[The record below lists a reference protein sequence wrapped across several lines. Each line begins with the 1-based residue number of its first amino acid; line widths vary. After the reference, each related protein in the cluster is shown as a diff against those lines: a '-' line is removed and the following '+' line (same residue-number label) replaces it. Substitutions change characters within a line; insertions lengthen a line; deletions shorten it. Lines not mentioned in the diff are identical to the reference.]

1 MKLPLLILR
10 PEPGNTASVAAALD
24 LGVEAI
30 AAPIFTVQPVAWDA
44 PDRIDALLI
53 GSANAIRHAGP
64 GLAAYAGLPAYTVG
78 AATAQAAR
86 EAGLNVIAVGSGG
99 LQPVLD
105 TVTHPRLLRLAGQER
120 VPLAPPP
127 HVRMVERIVYAAMPL
142 PLPRLAARLMLTH
155 ALPGV
160 AVALHSAAAATHLAG
175 EMDRLDLPREK
186 LHLITLGPRIAKAAG
201 TGWAAIHTAP
211 AADERSLLALAAQ
224 LCHTPAPRVG
234 E

>member
-10 PEPGNTASVAAALD
+10 PEPGNAATLAAALD

-30 AAPIFTVQPVAWDA
+30 AAPLFTVQPVAWDA
-44 PDRIDALLI
+44 PSEVDALLI

-64 GLAAYAGLPAYTVG
+64 GLAAYAGLPTYTVG
-78 AATAQAAR
+78 AATAQAVR
-86 EAGLNVIAVGSGG
+86 EAGLNVIATGSGG

-105 TVTHPRLLRLAGQER
+105 TVTHPRLLRLAGQEH
-120 VPLAPPP
+120 LTLTPPP
-127 HVRMVERIVYAAMPL
+127 HVRMVKRIVYAATPL
-142 PLPRLAARLMLTH
+142 PLPRIAARLMLTH

-160 AVALHSAAAATHLAG
+160 AVALHSAAAATHLAD
-175 EMDRLDLPREK
+175 EMDRLELPREK
-186 LHLITLGPRIAKAAG
+186 LHLITLGPRIAQAAG

-211 AADERSLLALAAQ
+211 APDERSLLALAAQ
-224 LCHTPAPRVG
+224 VCHTPAPRVG

>member
-1 MKLPLLILR
+1 MKLPLLVLR
-10 PEPGNTASVAAALD
+10 PEPGNAATVAAALD
-24 LGVEAI
+24 LGMEAI
-30 AAPIFTVQPVAWDA
+30 AAPLFTVQPVAWDT
-44 PDRIDALLI
+44 PDDVDALLI

-64 GLAAYAGLPAYTVG
+64 GLAAYAGLPTYTVG
-78 AATAQAAR
+78 AATALAAR
-86 EAGLNVIAVGSGG
+86 EAGLDVIAVGSGG

-105 TVTHPRLLRLAGQER
+105 MVTHPRLLRLAGQER
-120 VPLAPPP
+120 VPLTPPP
-127 HVRMVERIVYAAMPL
+127 HVRMVERVVYAATPL
-142 PLPRLAARLMLTH
+142 PLPRIAARLMLTH

-186 LHLITLGPRIAKAAG
+186 LHLIALGPRIAQAAG

-211 AADERSLLALAAQ
+211 APDERSLLALACQ
-224 LCHTPAPRVG
+224 VCHTPAPRVG